1 MRWHGH
7 AGRWRMAEPGTILL
21 VEDDAMIALLVADQC
36 ETLGFAEP
44 LHVDSIPAALA
55 ALAAGGIAAALV
67 DVHLGDEACWP
78 VADALAAA
86 NIPFALMTGGGG
98 PVPHDHV
105 GRPVLVK
112 PFRIAQFDSMLK
124 ALLAHSGE

>member
-1 MRWHGH
+1 MRWRGR
-7 AGRWRMAEPGTILL
+7 AGRGPMADPGSILL

-36 ETLGFAEP
+36 EVLGLANP
-44 LHVDSIPAALA
+44 HHVDSIAAALA
-55 ALAAGGIAAALV
+55 AVAAGGIAAALL
-67 DVHLGDEACWP
+67 DVHLGDDACWP

-98 PVPHDHV
+98 AVPHEHA

-112 PFRIAQFDSMLK
+112 PFRIAQFDSLLK
-124 ALLAHSGE
+124 LLLADQPV